1 MSMQS
6 VLLTAALH
14 YILSP
19 SSLSPVSPLSPP
31 AAGMLSP
38 SPPNPISLLLSFQ
51 YNLSLLSPLRFLM
64 QHGHGANMWSSSS
77 PLLTPPH
84 PPTLCRVLP
93 PSIPILCLLSC
104 LRGLARVCGP
114 QLPTEPPS
122 LPLLS
127 LSSLLS
133 LSLCVS
139 FSLTESPPPFASPT
153 SLLPFLLFCG
163 LSAFPCLFPLPRS
176 RCLKTFQAC
185 LIIFL
190 HVAGFV
196 SMCVSAFSSGCL
208 RKHKPFFQN
217 VSFTVRG
224 RRTHI

>member
-19 SSLSPVSPLSPP
+19 SSLSPLSPLSPLLQLVCCLP
-31 AAGMLSP
+31 RLPTPSP
-38 SPPNPISLLLSFQ
+38 SFCLSNTISACYPPFV
-51 YNLSLLSPLRFLM
+51 
-64 QHGHGANMWSSSS
+64 SSCSTDTVRTCGPPPPPSS
-77 PLLTPPH
+77 PLLTLPLSAVFCLH
-84 PPTLCRVLP
+84 PSRFCVCSPACVGWLEYVVL
-93 PSIPILCLLSC
+93 S
-104 LRGLARVCGP
+104 
-114 QLPTEPPS
+114 S
-122 LPLLS
+122 LPNLHPS
-127 LSSLLS
+127 LSSLSS

>member
-19 SSLSPVSPLSPP
+19 SSLSPLSPLSPLLQLVCCLP
-31 AAGMLSP
+31 RLPTPSP
-38 SPPNPISLLLSFQ
+38 SFCLSNTISACYPPFVSSCSTDTVRTCGP
-51 YNLSLLSPLRFLM
+51 PL
-64 QHGHGANMWSSSS
+64 SS

-127 LSSLLS
+127 LLS
-133 LSLCVS
+133 LSLCVVQSHRVSPSICISHLPPSISAFLRVVRLSLLVSPPS
-139 FSLTESPPPFASPT
+139 FS
-153 SLLPFLLFCG
+153 
-163 LSAFPCLFPLPRS
+163 
-176 RCLKTFQAC
+176 
-185 LIIFL
+185 
-190 HVAGFV
+190 V
-196 SMCVSAFSSGCL
+196 S
-208 RKHKPFFQN
+208 
-217 VSFTVRG
+217 
-224 RRTHI
+224 